1 MVTTFKMKKCLLLLS
16 FVVALFASCGKDE
29 PPFDAAKQAAE
40 DEAKIQD
47 FIKTNN
53 INAIKDPSGL
63 YYEVVKPGTGSFPVA
78 TSTVT
83 VNYNGKLLNG
93 NSFDSNTGFEFRL
106 DGVIPGWTIGI
117 PKINSGGR
125 IRLIVPSALAYGN
138 RSPGP
143 GIPANSVLD
152 FTVDL
157 LSFK

>member
-1 MVTTFKMKKCLLLLS
+1 MKFNLKKYIYLLGCIA
-16 FVVALFASCGKDE
+16 VLFSSCGKDE
-29 PPFDAAKQAAE
+29 APFDAAKQAAE
-40 DEAKIQD
+40 DEVKIQA
-47 FIKTNN
+47 FIKENN

-63 YYEVVKPGTGSFPVA
+63 YYEVVKPGTGAFPAA

-93 NSFDSNTGFEFRL
+93 NSFDANTGLEFRL

-138 RSPGP
+138 RSPGA

-157 LSFK
+157 LSFR